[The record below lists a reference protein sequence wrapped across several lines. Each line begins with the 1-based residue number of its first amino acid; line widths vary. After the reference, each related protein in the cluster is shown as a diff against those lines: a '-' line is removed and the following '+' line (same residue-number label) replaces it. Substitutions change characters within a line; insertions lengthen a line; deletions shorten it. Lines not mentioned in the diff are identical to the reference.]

1 MPLAYVALG
10 SNLGDPLAQLRQARS
25 GLTELGELVRASSL
39 YRTAPVG
46 GPPGQTDYLN
56 AVVALKPNTPDPEA
70 LLEELLALEAGQGRT
85 RAVRWAARTLDLDLL
100 AWDDR
105 VLETPRLTLPHP
117 RMLER
122 AFVLGP
128 LCELAPDWQHPLT
141 HQGACETLA
150 SLDSAGVTRTALNW
164 AAPSERLT

>member
-25 GLTELGELVRASSL
+25 ELNEIGELVGASSL

-56 AVVALKPNTPDPEA
+56 AVVALKPNTPDPET
-70 LLEELLALEAGQGRT
+70 LLEELLGLEAGQGRT
-85 RAVRWAARTLDLDLL
+85 RAVRWAARPLDLDLL
-100 AWDDR
+100 AWDDT

-128 LCELAPDWQHPLT
+128 LCELAPDWRHPLT
-141 HQGACETLA
+141 RQNACETLA
-150 SLDSAGVTRTALNW
+150 SLNAAGITRTVLDW
-164 AAPSERLT
+164 TTS